1 MANNKFME
9 MRKKIEVL
17 ERLDKELD
25 AIIRDSICE
34 YKCVKETVTDEQDTA
49 WRTGELLW
57 EDEEHTI
64 PKMRVDREWDY
75 VPRPEET
82 LTEEDKATQRAVD
95 DIRKALLKLV

>member
-1 MANNKFME
+1 MANNKLME

-25 AIIRDSICE
+25 NVLRDILCD
-34 YKCVKETVTDEQDTA
+34 YKCVRETVTNEQDTA

-57 EDEEHTI
+57 EDEAHKI
-64 PKMRVDREWDY
+64 PKMRVNREWDY
-75 VPRPEET
+75 VPRPEDT
-82 LTEEDKATQRAVD
+82 LTEEDVATQRAVE